1 LPEGRP
7 LLPQDVEAVL
17 REGERILT
25 ICNACRYCEGFCA
38 VFPAMEKRLEFPR
51 ADLNYLANL
60 CHNCGE
66 CFYACQYAP
75 PHEFAVNLPRTL
87 AQIRVASYEEYA
99 WPFWGRRASSVVAWV
114 LVGVTFAASVPFP
127 GKRGD
132 FYFVISHAGMVGV
145 FGAVAALV
153 LAVLILSGVRF
164 WAEGRDESRPGRL
177 KPAPRAA
184 LQALGDVLALKYLSS
199 GGAGCTYPD
208 EHHSQ
213 ARRWFHHFTFYGFL
227 LCFASTS
234 VAAIDHY
241 FFAWFAPYPYLSL
254 PVLLGASG
262 GVALLLGPAGLG
274 WLKRRQ
280 DSQTANVRQN
290 GLDFEFIALLFLTS
304 LTGLLLLLFR
314 ESQYMAK
321 LLVIHLGLVAALFIT
336 LPYGKFVHGL
346 YRSLALVRYAREQE

>member
-1 LPEGRP
+1 LPH
-7 LLPQDVEAVL
+7 DADASL

-75 PHEFAVNLPRTL
+75 PHEFAVNVPGTL

-99 WPFWGRRASSVVAWV
+99 WPFWARRSSSVLAWV
-114 LVGVTFAASVPFP
+114 VVSFAIVGSFWLPAP
-127 GKRGD
+127 GVRSA
-132 FYFVISHAGMVGV
+132 FYDAIPHGAMVAV
-145 FGAVAALV
+145 FGTIATF
-153 LAVLILSGVRF
+153 VLIALALSGARF
-164 WAEGRDESRPGRL
+164 STAGRDESRPGTR
-177 KPAPRAA
+177 KRAPRAFA
-184 LQALGDVLALKYLSS
+184 DILTLRYLGS

-213 ARRWFHHFTFYGFL
+213 ARRWWHHLTFYGFL
-227 LCFASTS
+227 LCLASTT

-241 FFAWFAPYPYLSL
+241 IFSWFAPYPYMSL
-254 PVLLGASG
+254 PVLLGTIG
-262 GVALLLGPAGLG
+262 GVGLLLGPAGLA
-274 WLKRRQ
+274 WLKSRQ
-280 DSQTANVRQN
+280 SIETANAGQS
-290 GLDFEFIALLFLTS
+290 GMDYEFIALLFLTS
-304 LTGLLLLLFR
+304 LTGLLLLVLR
-314 ESQYMAK
+314 ESHYMPN
-321 LLVIHLGLVAALFIT
+321 LLTVHLGLVAALFVT

-346 YRSLALVRYAREQE
+346 HRSLALVRYAREQES